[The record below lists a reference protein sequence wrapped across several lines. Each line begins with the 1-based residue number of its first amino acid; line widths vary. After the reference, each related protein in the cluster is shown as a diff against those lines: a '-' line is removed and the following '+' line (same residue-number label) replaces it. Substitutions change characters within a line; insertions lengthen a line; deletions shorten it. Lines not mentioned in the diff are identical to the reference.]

1 MDMMTYVK
9 YFYSSEFISKYIY
22 GYISGYVN
30 DKDGTPLVVIVT
42 QDNTLEAI
50 HLSRILVISEQEYM
64 DNASERYSY

>member
-1 MDMMTYVK
+1 MMTYVK
-9 YFYSSEFISKYIY
+9 YFYTSEFIAKYIY

-50 HLSRILVISEQEYM
+50 HLGRILVVSEQEYI
-64 DNASERYSY
+64 DNASER

>member
-1 MDMMTYVK
+1 MMTYVK
-9 YFYSSEFISKYIY
+9 YFYSSEFISRYIY

-42 QDNTLEAI
+42 QDDKLKAI
-50 HLSRILVISEQEYM
+50 HLERILVVSEQEYM

>member
-1 MDMMTYVK
+1 MMTYVK
-9 YFYSSEFISKYIY
+9 YFHMTEFESRNIY

-42 QDNTLEAI
+42 QDNTLQAI
-50 HLSRILVISEQEYM
+50 HLRRISVVSEQEYM

>member
-1 MDMMTYVK
+1 MMTYVK
-9 YFYSSEFISKYIY
+9 YFYASEFEARYIY

-42 QDNTLEAI
+42 QDNTLQAI
-50 HLSRILVISEQEYM
+50 HMRRILVVSEQEYM

>member
-1 MDMMTYVK
+1 MMTYVK
-9 YFYSSEFISKYIY
+9 YYHTTTYDTREIY

-42 QDNTLEAI
+42 QDNTLQAI
-50 HLSRILVISEQEYM
+50 HLRRILVVSEQEYM

>member
-1 MDMMTYVK
+1 MMTYVK
-9 YFYSSEFISKYIY
+9 YFYASEFEARYIY

-42 QDNTLEAI
+42 QNNTLKAI
-50 HLSRILVISEQEYM
+50 PLHKVHVISEQEYM

>member
-1 MDMMTYVK
+1 MTTYVK
-9 YFYSSEFISKYIY
+9 YFYSSEFVSKYIY

-42 QDNTLEAI
+42 QDNTIEAI
-50 HLSRILVISEQEYM
+50 HLRRILVISEQEYM

>member
-1 MDMMTYVK
+1 MITYVK
-9 YFYSSEFISKYIY
+9 YFYSSEFDVRYIY

-42 QDNTLEAI
+42 QDNTLQAI
-50 HLSRILVISEQEYM
+50 HLSRILVVSEQEYM

>member
-1 MDMMTYVK
+1 MMTYVK
-9 YFYSSEFISKYIY
+9 YYHTTTFDTREIY

-42 QDNTLEAI
+42 ENNTLKAI
-50 HLSRILVISEQEYM
+50 PLHKVHVISEQEYM

>member
-1 MDMMTYVK
+1 MMTYVK

-50 HLSRILVISEQEYM
+50 HLGRILVISEQEYM

>member
-1 MDMMTYVK
+1 MMTYVK
-9 YFYSSEFISKYIY
+9 YFHMTEFESRNIY

-42 QDNTLEAI
+42 QNNTLKAI
-50 HLSRILVISEQEYM
+50 PLHKVHVISEQEYM

>member
-1 MDMMTYVK
+1 MMTYVK